1 MRRADR
7 LFQIVQHLRGGRLVT
22 AQKLG
27 AWLEVSERTIY
38 RDIADLQSTGVPI
51 DGEAGV
57 GYIMREGFDLPPLM
71 FTRDEIV
78 ALVAGARMVR
88 AFGGATMARAA
99 EEALV
104 KIGAV
109 LPDAEKARIARTEIH
124 TPMWVVS
131 DRDRTAID
139 LIERSIEKRDILTLE
154 YSDEQ
159 GRSTA
164 GRDVRPLGMWFW
176 GKVWTL
182 VAWCELRDDFRS
194 FRIDRIA
201 RVVVA
206 GRTFRPE
213 RGKQLADFYRR
224 MERQD
229 PAASSSQ
236 ISSGS

>member
-1 MRRADR
+1 
-7 LFQIVQHLRGGRLVT
+7 
-22 AQKLG
+22 
-27 AWLEVSERTIY
+27 
-38 RDIADLQSTGVPI
+38 
-51 DGEAGV
+51 
-57 GYIMREGFDLPPLM
+57 
-71 FTRDEIV
+71 
-78 ALVAGARMVR
+78 
-88 AFGGATMARAA
+88 
-99 EEALV
+99 
-104 KIGAV
+104 
-109 LPDAEKARIARTEIH
+109 
-124 TPMWVVS
+124 MWVVS
-131 DRDRTAID
+131 DQDRIAID
-139 LIERSIEKRDILTLE
+139 LIERSVERRDVLTLE

-159 GRSTA
+159 GRSTS

-201 RVVVA
+201 RVAAA

-229 PAASSSQ
+229 PGAAPSQ